1 MFASIIIHNTA
12 RPFQQQLSSC
22 FKFAVQATA
31 GNNDLSNRLKQ
42 ANHLNGELQRR
53 IDELQNELQT
63 ALAENQRLAA
73 ELTRTRVVVKD
84 LEDKIEALARENKQ
98 LSGQSEG
105 NNGYLTPLHLLFH
118 ATTDGDSIFQHFS

>member
-1 MFASIIIHNTA
+1 MRAFYADSWA
-12 RPFQQQLSSC
+12 SC
-22 FKFAVQATA
+22 FTHAVQATA
-31 GNNDLSNRLKQ
+31 GSNDLSNRLKQ

-98 LSGQSEG
+98 LSGQSGG
-105 NNGYLTPLHLLFH
+105 NCGYL
-118 ATTDGDSIFQHFS
+118 ADVAIIVAAS

>member
-1 MFASIIIHNTA
+1 M
-12 RPFQQQLSSC
+12 
-22 FKFAVQATA
+22 QATA
-31 GNNDLSNRLKQ
+31 GSNDLSNRLKQ

-98 LSGQSEG
+98 LSGQSVG
-105 NNGYLTPLHLLFH
+105 QLSLINAVAFIV
-118 ATTDGDSIFQHFS
+118 ATI

>member
-1 MFASIIIHNTA
+1 M
-12 RPFQQQLSSC
+12 
-22 FKFAVQATA
+22 QATA
-31 GNNDLSNRLKQ
+31 GSNDLSNRLKQ

-98 LSGQSEG
+98 LSGQSDG
-105 NNGYLTPLHLLFH
+105 NCAYL
-118 ATTDGDSIFQHFS
+118 ADMAIIVAAS